1 MLITANSRLGILTLA
16 AATLLFSAGAQSAPI
31 TGANGHKYDIIFAPN
46 DGTWTWVDAY
56 HDARSRGG
64 YLATITSAQEKADIE
79 GHPLFLS
86 SFGKKVFN
94 FNFGPWLGGFVV
106 PHASTDPNDPFAGG
120 DTSGNRNNAADWYWI
135 NGEGRISNDFFKNP
149 VPAPGA
155 FNDWLPNEP
164 NHAGGPN
171 FDELYLAYG
180 DENADLLN
188 VGWADMPNEGIIAN
202 RPRVMAY
209 VLEIPEPGTLAIFGI
224 GLAGLG
230 LARRRKRA

>member
-1 MLITANSRLGILTLA
+1 MLSKSARNGLSALTGAALMLITG
-16 AATLLFSAGAQSAPI
+16 SALQAAPI
-31 TGANGHKYDIIFAPN
+31 IGANGHSYDIIFAPN

-56 HDARSRGG
+56 NDAVARGG
-64 YLATITSAQEKADIE
+64 HLATITSAQEKADIE
-79 GHPLFLS
+79 SHPMFLA

-155 FNDWLPNEP
+155 FNDWLPTSP
-164 NHAGGPN
+164 TTPVAPISMSSIWPT
-171 FDELYLAYG
+171 AT
-180 DENADLLN
+180 
-188 VGWADMPNEGIIAN
+188 
-202 RPRVMAY
+202 R
-209 VLEIPEPGTLAIFGI
+209 
-224 GLAGLG
+224 
-230 LARRRKRA
+230 ARI